1 MVHTFV
7 MYTLTFWLETRRQT
21 AQYTSLGEA
30 EQFALESANFRGAFI
45 EQLSHDNQTLYDRV
59 DLLDLLDR
67 DSAFDAR
74 IMC

>member
-1 MVHTFV
+1 
-7 MYTLTFWLETRRQT
+7 MYTLTYWLETRRQT
-21 AQYTSLGEA
+21 AEYPSLGEA

-45 EQLSHDNQTLYDRV
+45 EQLSHNSQTIYDRV
-59 DLLDLLDR
+59 DLLGLLDR